1 VLKNGIRPNPA
12 LEAHPYHPFNVLREE
27 GGWDCSWDDRGIQQK
42 EAIKMELLQMLTQQL
57 GVSEDQAKG
66 GTGLLLKLA
75 KEKLGAGEFS
85 QVKSAVPAADDLI
98 ASAPKPGGL
107 GGALGGLASAFG
119 GGIGQLGNLAAL
131 AEGFKGLNMDS
142 GMVGKFI
149 PIVLSFV
156 QAKGGGGVKDLLEK
170 VLK

>member
-1 VLKNGIRPNPA
+1 
-12 LEAHPYHPFNVLREE
+12 
-27 GGWDCSWDDRGIQQK
+27 
-42 EAIKMELLQMLTQQL
+42 MELLQMLTQQL

-66 GTGLLLKLA
+66 GAGLLLKLA

-85 QVKSAVPAADDLI
+85 QVKSAVPAVDELI

-107 GGALGGLASAFG
+107 GGTLGGIASAFG

-131 AEGFKGLNMDS
+131 ADGFKGLNMDS
-142 GMVGKFI
+142 NMVGRFI

-156 QAKGGGGVKDLLEK
+156 QAKGGGGVKDILEK
-170 VLK
+170 VLQ